1 MKLTLL
7 FAMMLTA
14 GSATAQQAGTA
25 KEDEAAKDIDTVQVN
40 ALRDPDFKTYRA
52 FVAGLDA
59 FDEKHKLAPAA
70 ALRFLLRPET
80 PGTSIE
86 GVTIRIAGNE
96 TSIDVPLAAD
106 GTFVM
111 PRNQGAL
118 DEDADIIVNRKK
130 GSLRWRPE
138 VRTPDVPA
146 NARRLGDLRLECE
159 VRWAVERKELPFTKR
174 VLFSTLGG
182 PCRSKLVHLRQFSP
196 RAISGYRM
204 VAGERSDTAPAEA
217 ITAGGTLYVVPLHDA
232 SWPDDALVQ
241 FEFAA
246 QK

>member
-7 FAMMLTA
+7 MTMMLAA
-14 GSATAQQAGTA
+14 GAVTAQETETA
-25 KEDEAAKDIDTVQVN
+25 KDGDSAKEVETVQVN
-40 ALRDPDFKTYRA
+40 ALRDPDFKTYRT

-70 ALRFLLRPET
+70 ALRFLLRPGT
-80 PGTSIE
+80 PNASIE

-96 TSIDVPLAAD
+96 TNIAVPLAAD

-111 PRNQGAL
+111 PRNQAAL
-118 DEDADIIVNRKK
+118 DEDADIILNRKK
-130 GSLRWRPE
+130 GSFRWRPN

-159 VRWAVERKELPFTKR
+159 VRWAVERKEMSFARRTM
-174 VLFSTLGG
+174 FSALGG
-182 PCRSKLVHLRQFSP
+182 PCRTARVHVMQLAP

-204 VAGERSDTAPAEA
+204 VAGERSEKAPAGA
-217 ITAGGTLYVVPLHDA
+217 VKDDKLTYVAPLHDA
-232 SWPDDALVQ
+232 SWPDDALVE
-241 FEFAA
+241 FEFAGE
-246 QK
+246 K